1 LGSMLDLTGE
11 VVYATPLYGYELPPP
26 IPGRREPTFKAGKYS
41 LPNPK
46 YPSKFKSFTR
56 ASSVAKSL
64 EDTELLS
71 LWQQRQM
78 LIGLQRSTDIMA
90 TLDQVL
96 DEHHE
101 QQPDDTNIAKS
112 LRQPLNS
119 LSLLAQ
125 ERAGSGRA
133 AEFGTAVH
141 AWCEWYDHGMCHM
154 TEVPAEFRPW
164 VIGHRRALARAG
176 LHVDSC
182 WTERIV
188 LNSKYDIAGTLD
200 RLVWCPDGKLRLGD
214 IKTSKGMDYSWMY
227 FAIQMAIYSTADYI
241 LALDG
246 SKWEPMP
253 AVEQDVALISHLP
266 RERPEES
273 RIQPIN
279 LDYGRRAL
287 EVAMAARELRA
298 EAAKQANTVPCVIGW
313 ATVAEERRAT
323 AKHLVEISATEDELA
338 LVWEEYRDV
347 WTDELTRIGWE
358 SLQSA
363 TQRNATH

>member
-1 LGSMLDLTGE
+1 MGSVLDLTGE
-11 VVYATPLYGYELPPP
+11 VVYATPVYGYELPPP
-26 IPGRREPTFKAGKYS
+26 LPGRKEPAFSAGKYR

-46 YPSKFKSFTR
+46 YPSKFTTFTR

-71 LWQQRQM
+71 LWQQRQV
-78 LIGLQRSTDIMA
+78 LIGLSSSTSLVA
-90 TLDQVL
+90 ELDQLL
-96 DEHHE
+96 DEHR
-101 QQPDDTNIAKS
+101 QAQPDDTNIAKT
-112 LRQPLNS
+112 LRNPLNR
-119 LSLLAQ
+119 LSEDAQ
-125 ERAGSGRA
+125 AAAGSGRA
-133 AEFGTAVH
+133 AEFGSAVH

-154 TEVPAEFRPW
+154 SAIPEPFRPW

-188 LNSKYDIAGTLD
+188 LNTTYGIAGTLD

-227 FAIQMAIYSTADYI
+227 FAIQMAIYSTADLI

-246 SKWEPMP
+246 TKWEPMP
-253 AVEQDVALISHLP
+253 AIEQDVALISHLP

-273 RIQPIN
+273 RIQPIS
-279 LDYGRRAL
+279 LEYGRRAL
-287 EVAMAARELRA
+287 EVAVAARELRA
-298 EAAKQANTVPCVIGW
+298 GAGKQANNVPYVVGWETV
-313 ATVAEERRAT
+313 TEERRAM
-323 AKHLVEISATEDELA
+323 AKHLVEISSTEDELA

-347 WTDELTRIGWE
+347 WDDQLTRFGWD

-363 TQRNATH
+363 TQSTAQ